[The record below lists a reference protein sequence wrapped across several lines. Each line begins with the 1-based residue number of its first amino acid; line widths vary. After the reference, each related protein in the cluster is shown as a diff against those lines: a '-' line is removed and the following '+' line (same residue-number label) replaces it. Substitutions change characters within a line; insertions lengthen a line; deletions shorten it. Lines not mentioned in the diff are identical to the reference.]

1 MKGTITMFQDV
12 IGVVG
17 GMGSY
22 ATLSFFQRLLD
33 AFPGEKEWD
42 RPRILIDNRCTMPSR
57 VRAILYHEQEQE
69 LIDQMTDSVSHLLS
83 AGATKIILAC
93 NTSHH
98 FLPGIYE
105 KLPQAKGKVMSIIEA
120 TADAVV
126 AAGTKGTV
134 NLLASEGTIDIGIFH
149 KALGARG
156 VSVLTPTEEEF
167 AYQREIIESVKQKKI
182 TDHEIGLMI
191 KLINSAPSETVII
204 GCTEFPIIFEKV
216 DQSAIASKTVIDP
229 LQCVIDKLTQT
240 IK

>member
-1 MKGTITMFQDV
+1 MFQDV

-126 AAGTKGTV
+126 AAGTTGTV

-149 KALGARG
+149 DALGKRG
-156 VSVLTPTEEEF
+156 ISVLTPTDEEF
-167 AYQREIIESVKQKKI
+167 AYQRQIIESVKQKKI
-182 TDHEIGLMI
+182 TQHEIDLMVQ
-191 KLINSAPSETVII
+191 LINSAPSETVII
-204 GCTEFPIIFEKV
+204 GCTEFPIIFERTP
-216 DQSAIASKTVIDP
+216 QTAISGKKVIDP
-229 LQCVIDKLTQT
+229 LQCVINQLVQT
-240 IK
+240 VR